1 MQNSKQQTGF
11 TLVELLVVIAI
22 IGILIGMLLPAV
34 QTVREAAR
42 RTTCMNNMRQIA
54 LASQLHHESYQI
66 FPDGGIVWF
75 DPARSIGDTGTPL
88 IAPNQN
94 WCFFYQILPFLERN
108 NLYNVVDDDEI
119 RATQVTTFHCPT
131 RREPVLKAGLFA
143 SNDYAGNGG
152 VLLPNEN
159 PPAWNNAR
167 GAAIARGGG
176 NSRPVTYSS
185 ITDGTS
191 NSILL
196 GEKAVR
202 PENYLTLGCSDNEGW
217 AVGWDWDVIRWAGP
231 DNTPTTDNMAINC
244 ETRFG
249 SAHLGAGCVF
259 GLVDGSTRF
268 ITIDVDEEA
277 FSNSCHISDGMTD
290 VVLSE

>member
-1 MQNSKQQTGF
+1 MNNDRYQKGF

-22 IGILIGMLLPAV
+22 IGILVALLLPAV

-42 RTTCMNNMRQIA
+42 RTSCMNNLRQIS
-54 LASQLHHESYQI
+54 LASQMHENALKIY
-66 FPDGGIVWF
+66 PDGGIVWF
-75 DPARSIGDTGTPL
+75 DFDRSLTDSGAPE

-94 WCFFYQILPFLERN
+94 WCFFYQVLPYLEQQ
-108 NLYNVVDDDEI
+108 NVYDNEDDDVI
-119 RATQVTTFHCPT
+119 RGTQVATFHCPT
-131 RREPVLKAGLFA
+131 RRQPVLKADQFA

-176 NSRPVTYSS
+176 HSRPVRHNSF
-185 ITDGTS
+185 TDGTS
-191 NSILL
+191 NTILL

-202 PENYLTLGCSDNEGW
+202 PEDYSVLACSDNEGW
-217 AVGWDWDVIRWAGP
+217 AVGWDWDAIRWAGP
-231 DNTPTTDNMAINC
+231 QNTPTTDNKAVFC

-249 SAHLGAGCVF
+249 SAHLGDGCVF
-259 GLVDGSTRF
+259 GIVDGSTRF
-268 ITIDVDEEA
+268 VTINVDEQIFEQW
-277 FSNSCHISDGMTD
+277 CHISDGE
-290 VVLSE
+290 VAEEIE